1 MKEHWHA
8 GYEDALIALNE
19 PSLRALPP
27 ASETARIYDVHRGWL
42 K

>member
-8 GYEDALIALNE
+8 GYENALAALKE
-19 PSLRALPP
+19 PSVRELPHP
-27 ASETARIYDVHRGWL
+27 SKAARIYDVHRGWL

>member
-8 GYEDALIALNE
+8 GYEDASTALAE
-19 PSLRALPP
+19 PTLQALPP
-27 ASETARIYDVHRGWL
+27 AMEAARIYDVHRGWL